1 INRTPRGHRPLSRT
15 ILVLAAVSSINTSRA
30 GLSMPCSRI
39 QRRRARATSGRTC
52 SAARRLFFKGEVV
65 PNEKTRQ
72 STAASDDPSLAHRRN
87 GFVQRQIRLLG
98 NQRQQPARVLL
109 QGRDASATGLRCGAA
124 VIAPAPEPVDHR
136 TRAHFEKPRHLVSRG
151 ATLDDRYR
159 STPQVVR
166 IRLGHPKILPKR
178 IKNARLAHPL
188 TFGNPPDSTRQ
199 GYALVAALDQFFD
212 FPLRAAHDFSSD
224 LDDQVLCV
232 AYPVDFLLDDL

>member
-1 INRTPRGHRPLSRT
+1 
-15 ILVLAAVSSINTSRA
+15 
-30 GLSMPCSRI
+30 MPCSRI
-39 QRRRARATSGRTC
+39 QRRRARATSGRAC
-52 SAARRLFFKGEVV
+52 SAARRLFFKGDVV

-87 GFVQRQIRLLG
+87 RFVQRQIRLLG

-124 VIAPAPEPVDHR
+124 VIAPAPEPVDHG

-199 GYALVAALDQFFD
+199 GYALEAIRRELAALLMLMLEASNLKQGGLNDQEKSQHEAKIQEY
-212 FPLRAAHDFSSD
+212 LVRAQSHRTQRLA
-224 LDDQVLCV
+224 L
-232 AYPVDFLLDDL
+232 